1 MKLQTTRT
9 FDRDYSHLPAAII
22 EAVNASKE
30 RVDKQLALLLNNPR
44 HPSLGLKRIVGTES
58 LWEVRITRG
67 YRMTLQVADDTFIL
81 RRLGPHDVLR
91 RP

>member
-9 FDRDYSHLPAAII
+9 FDRDYARLPEAI
-22 EAVNASKE
+22 KD
-30 RVDKQLALLLNNPR
+30 RVDKQLALLFSNPR

-67 YRMTLQVADDTFIL
+67 YRMTLQVVDDTFIL